1 MFIET
6 SWPRVAGDRA
16 RLETPIYKPTFGS
29 CARFWYHMRGDAI
42 GVLNVFIKKGNAL
55 GTRVWS
61 DNGNY
66 GDRWMRKMLTVT
78 SSQTWQVWYDG
89 GGDQGCQII

>member
-16 RLETPIYKPTFGS
+16 RLETPLYKSTFGS

-42 GVLNVFIKKGNAL
+42 GVLNVYIKKGGVL

-61 DNGNY
+61 DSGNY
-66 GDRWMRKMLTVT
+66 GDRWMRKKLSIS
-78 SSQTWQVWYDG
+78 SSQQWQVCCWWG
-89 GGDQGCQII
+89 LQWWWT